1 MGYFSSREMMEHH
14 LCLRQQLLKVEMGK
28 GKRLN
33 MDVKVFLGRKNE
45 VVSKLDFALEV
56 LATAFGVELKPV
68 LMYEMGFVLMLM
80 LQAMRAS
87 LRWHNTKTARQV
99 MVFGAIVEL
108 HVPTH

>member
-1 MGYFSSREMMEHH
+1 MMEQH
-14 LCLRQQLLKVEMGK
+14 LCRRQQLLKVEMGK
-28 GKRLN
+28 GKRLK

-45 VVSKLDFALEV
+45 VVGELDFALEV
-56 LATAFGVELKPV
+56 LTAAFGVELKPV
-68 LMYEMGFVLMLM
+68 LMYEMGFVLMLMLM